1 MPDRPRILVIRL
13 GAFGNMVQS
22 FWAFAAIR
30 AHHANA
36 EISLLTTA
44 PYAGWMAASP
54 WFDRVL
60 VDGRP
65 AWWDLR
71 GVLRLRRM
79 LTQGRFERV
88 YDLQTSDRSSWYFR
102 LFPPG
107 ARPDWSGIAR
117 GCSLPDAD
125 PGRNKLHDLER
136 QAGQLRQAGIHVLPE
151 PDLGWLQGDITR
163 FGLPDRFA
171 LLAPGSSAHRP
182 GKRWPAGN
190 YRELAQELRQQGIL
204 PVMVGTA
211 AERDLAAAIPEA
223 LALTGE
229 TGFGDLAELGRAAR
243 FAVGNDTGPM
253 HLFAAVGCRSVVLFS
268 GESDPDLCAPRGADV
283 TVLRRPELRRLAVE
297 EVRGVLPCRC
307 SATSQ
312 NAGRPA
318 LNAMPME

>member
-1 MPDRPRILVIRL
+1 MRMAEPARILVIRL

-30 AHHANA
+30 AHHAGA
-36 EISLLTTA
+36 EITLLTTSA
-44 PYAGWMAASP
+44 YAGWMAASP

-60 VDGRP
+60 VDERP
-65 AWWDLR
+65 TWWDLP

-79 LTQGRFERV
+79 LAQGRFARV

-102 LFPPG
+102 LFPRG

-125 PGRNKLHDLER
+125 PERDRLHDLER
-136 QAGQLRQAGIHVLPE
+136 QAGQLRQAGVQVLPE
-151 PDLGWLQGDITR
+151 PDLDWLRGDVTR
-163 FGLPDRFA
+163 FGITGRFT

-182 GKRWPAGN
+182 GKRWPAAN
-190 YRELAQELRQQGIL
+190 YRALAQALRPQGIL
-204 PVMVGTA
+204 PVVVGAA

-223 LALTGE
+223 LDLTGK
-229 TGFGDLAELGRAAR
+229 TGFGDLAELGRAAC

-268 GESDPDLCAPRGADV
+268 GESDPDLCAPRGGEV
-283 TVLRRPELRRLAVE
+283 TVLRRPELSCLGVDEVLAAV
-297 EVRGVLPCRC
+297 P
-307 SATSQ
+307 
-312 NAGRPA
+312 AGC
-318 LNAMPME
+318 LLV